1 MRKQRNDL
9 GFTILEMLIVLF
21 LVMTLT
27 AIVSKFSLKLA
38 ESKELERFFTQ
49 IQLDIQ
55 YIQTYSMNQRQYIA
69 MKFESS
75 TKRYVIQKDVYS
87 NLYERPFPK
96 GVEFLPSESSLYTVV
111 YNYNGNILSAG
122 TIAFQTPQGKKKVII
137 TLGRGRA
144 RIE

>member
-1 MRKQRNDL
+1 MRERKNEL

-21 LVMTLT
+21 LVMSLT
-27 AIVSKFSLKLA
+27 AIVSKFTLKLA
-38 ESKELERFFTQ
+38 ESKKLERFFTQ

-55 YIQTYSMNQRQYIA
+55 YIQTYSMNKRQYIA

-75 TKRYVIQKDVYS
+75 TRRYVIQKDVFS

-96 GVEFLPSESSLYTVV
+96 GVEFSPDESSIYTIV
-111 YNYNGNILSAG
+111 YNVNGNVRSTG
-122 TIAFQTPQGKKKVII
+122 TLTFQTPHGKKKVII

>member
-1 MRKQRNDL
+1 MRERQNEL

-21 LVMTLT
+21 LV
-27 AIVSKFSLKLA
+27 SKFSLQLA

-69 MKFESS
+69 IKFESS
-75 TKRYVIQKDVYS
+75 TRRYVIQKDAFS

-96 GVEFLPSESSLYTVV
+96 GVGFLPDESSIYTIV
-111 YNYNGNILSAG
+111 YNVNGNVRSAG